1 MFIVER
7 NYFTSKKNRPM
18 MLGRLRI
25 VSLPSNFRTY
35 SIKKQLDYSKVPA
48 LIEAEL
54 EVQQVKGSGP
64 GGQKVNKTSSCIVL
78 KHIPTGKTY
87 IQLIMF

>member
-1 MFIVER
+1 MFVLER
-7 NYFTSKKNRPM
+7 NYFTPKKNRSM
-18 MLGRLRI
+18 MLSRLRI
-25 VSLPSNFRTY
+25 VSLTSNFRTY
-35 SIKKQLDYSKVPA
+35 SIKKQLDYSKVPT

-78 KHIPTGKTY
+78 KHIPTGKTC